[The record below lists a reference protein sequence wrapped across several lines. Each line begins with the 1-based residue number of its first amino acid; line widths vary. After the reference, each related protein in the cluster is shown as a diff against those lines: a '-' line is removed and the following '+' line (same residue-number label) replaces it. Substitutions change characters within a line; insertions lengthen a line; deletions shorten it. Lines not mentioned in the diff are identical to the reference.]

1 MLMNSIQS
9 CVFVVCTFF
18 LSLFSATGAIANE
31 IQGPSSSQTLYVERA
46 QKGSGVV
53 TTSILTVGDY
63 VNLKP
68 DNSPYYM
75 VGIPDGLGAFDNG
88 DGTFTVLMN
97 HELSS
102 GEGIVRAHGAI
113 GSFVSKW
120 IIRKEDLTVLHGED
134 LIQQVVTW
142 NPLGFWNDPAT
153 GVVLARLCSA
163 DLPKRTAFFDEES
176 GLGYD
181 GYLYLNGEE
190 VSGGR
195 GFAHT
200 LDGTSYELPW
210 LGKFAFENAVAHPDL
225 GETTI
230 VIATDD
236 TTPGQVYIYAG
247 QKTNSSN
254 AAEAAGLTNGVLYG
268 LKVTGLPVEMNDTVL
283 AGPTPFTVF
292 NFGDA
297 SLLSAA
303 TLESLGTANEVT
315 AFQRPEDGAWDP
327 THPNDFYFVT
337 TASFTTNSR
346 LWRLRFI
353 DPANPGLGGTIE
365 MLLDGSEG
373 QRMMDNLT
381 INNSGQ
387 IFIQEDPGNQPHNAK
402 IWRYH
407 PDRDN
412 LSLIAQHDPNR
423 FVSGAPGFL
432 TQDEESSGI
441 IDVSDILGEG
451 KFLLDVQAHYSI
463 AGELVQGGQL
473 LLMQVPSGRK

>member
-1 MLMNSIQS
+1 MISIQS
-9 CVFVVCTFF
+9 CVFALSAFF
-18 LSLFSATGAIANE
+18 VSLFSSTGVIANE
-31 IQGPSSSQTLYVERA
+31 IQGPSSSQTPYVERA
-46 QKGSGVV
+46 QKGSGVI
-53 TTSILTVGDY
+53 TRSILTVGDY

-68 DNSPYYM
+68 DNTPYRM

-97 HELSS
+97 HELAA

-120 IIRKEDLTVLHGED
+120 MIRKDDLTVLHGED
-134 LIQQVVTW
+134 LIHEVVTW
-142 NPLGFWNDPAT
+142 NPLGHWNAPAA
-153 GVVLARLCSA
+153 GVVFARLCSA
-163 DLPKRTAFFDEES
+163 DLPKRSAFYDDDS

-181 GYLYLNGEE
+181 GYLFLGGEE

-195 GFAHT
+195 AFAHAMN
-200 LDGTSYELPW
+200 GTSYEIPW

-225 GETTI
+225 GLKTV

-254 AAEAAGLTNGVLYG
+254 AAEAAGLANGDLYG
-268 LKVTGLPVEMNDTVL
+268 IKVTGLPVESNSTVL
-283 AGPTPFTVF
+283 AGPTLFTVY

-303 TLESLGTANEVT
+303 SLESLGTANEVT
-315 AFQRPEDGAWDP
+315 AFLRPEDGAWDP
-327 THPNDFYFVT
+327 ANPNDFYFVT
-337 TASFTTNSR
+337 TATFTTNSR
-346 LWRLRFI
+346 LWRLRFV
-353 DPANPGLGGTIE
+353 DAANPALGGTIE

-373 QRMMDNLT
+373 QNMMDNLT
-381 INNSGQ
+381 INRSGQ
-387 IFIQEDPGNQPHNAK
+387 VIIQEDPGNQPSLAK
-402 IWRYH
+402 IWRYY
-407 PDRDN
+407 PDQDK
-412 LSLIAQHDPNR
+412 LSLIAQHDPDR
-423 FVSGAPGFL
+423 FTPGVPGFL

-441 IDVSDILGEG
+441 IDMSEILGEG
-451 KFLLDVQAHYSI
+451 KFLIDVEAHYSI

-473 LLMQVPSGRK
+473 LLLHIPSGRK